1 MYASRLLPRV
11 TRHCKASHPFHT
23 RGCCHFRVPSI
34 TAATKCYLA
43 PSHPASEEAVK
54 DWRQVSPGNSRTT
67 IRFVVADL
75 VLTSRILLTCISQHD
90 QQQYPAFILP
100 MSFHPKIARR
110 AKTRIFAIKSF
121 PPVKRILRISFVT
134 LSTPERFPSL
144 GKHKSD
150 ESV

>member
-67 IRFVVADL
+67 IRFVVVDL
-75 VLTSRILLTCISQHD
+75 VLTSRIFPARPAAVSCFHSSHVVPSEDSKAGKNTYIRD
-90 QQQYPAFILP
+90 QILP
-100 MSFHPKIARR
+100 TSQKDSEDLFRHAQHPRTVSI
-110 AKTRIFAIKSF
+110 I
-121 PPVKRILRISFVT
+121 
-134 LSTPERFPSL
+134 
-144 GKHKSD
+144 G
-150 ESV
+150 